1 MSIKIIAEAGVN
13 HNGDLGLALNLVD
26 EAKKAGAD
34 YVKFQCFR
42 AEDVATLN
50 AEKAAYQNL
59 NTGIVESQRNM
70 LSKLELSDSC
80 FESIH
85 KKCIDLGIG
94 FLASGFC
101 PDDFRFL
108 KRFEMDYLKIP
119 SGEITN
125 LPLLQEISD
134 QSSLSKVILSTGM
147 SGLSDVEDALS
158 VLINNNVARDQITL
172 LHCTTEYPAPFESV
186 NLSAMNTLKEAFHC
200 DVGYSDHTEG
210 IHVGIAAA
218 ALGATILE
226 KHFTLDKSMPGPDHK
241 ASLNP
246 KEFKLM
252 VKNIREINQSLGDGI
267 KRISLSEKD
276 NILIARKSLVAL
288 KPIKAGEVFTA
299 ENLGCKR
306 PGLGIS
312 PMRYYDYIGKQSQ
325 TDYNKDDL
333 IL

>member
-13 HNGDLGLALNLVD
+13 HNGDLGLALKLVE

-34 YVKFQCFR
+34 YVKFQRFR

-50 AEKAAYQNL
+50 AEKAAYQKL
-59 NTGIVESQRNM
+59 NTGIVESQKNM

-80 FESIH
+80 FELIH

-119 SGEITN
+119 SGEISN
-125 LPLLQEISD
+125 LPLLEEISK
-134 QSSLSKVILSTGM
+134 QASLCRIILSTGM
-147 SGLSDVEDALS
+147 SGLSDVENALS
-158 VLINNNVARDQITL
+158 VLTSNNVARDQITL
-172 LHCTTEYPAPFESV
+172 LHCTTEYPTPFESV
-186 NLSAMNTLKEAFHC
+186 NLSAMNTLKEAFRC
-200 DVGYSDHTEG
+200 NVGYSDHTEG
-210 IHVGIAAA
+210 IHIGIAAA

-241 ASLNP
+241 ASLDP

-252 VKNIREINQSLGDGI
+252 VKQIKEIVQSLGDGI
-267 KRISLSEKD
+267 KKISSSEKD
-276 NILIARKSLVAL
+276 NILIVRKSLVAL
-288 KPIKAGEVFTA
+288 KPIKAGEVFTK

-312 PMRYYDYIGKQSQ
+312 PMRYYNYVGRKSQIDYEI
-325 TDYNKDDL
+325 DDL
-333 IL
+333 IV

>member
-34 YVKFQCFR
+34 YVKFQRFR

-80 FESIH
+80 FESIY
-85 KKCIDLGIG
+85 KKCIDVGIG

-134 QSSLSKVILSTGM
+134 QSSLSKVVLSTGM

-172 LHCTTEYPAPFESV
+172 LHCTTEYPAPFASV

-226 KHFTLDKSMPGPDHK
+226 KHFTLDKSMTGPDHK

-267 KRISLSEKD
+267 KRISSSEKD

-288 KPIKAGEVFTA
+288 KPIKAGEVFSV

>member
-34 YVKFQCFR
+34 YVKFQRFR
-42 AEDVATLN
+42 ADDVATLN

-172 LHCTTEYPAPFESV
+172 LHCTTEYPAPFASV

-226 KHFTLDKSMPGPDHK
+226 KHFTLDKSMTGPDHK

-267 KRISLSEKD
+267 KRISSSEKD

-288 KPIKAGEVFTA
+288 KPIKAGEVFSV

>member
-1 MSIKIIAEAGVN
+1 MKLKN
-13 HNGDLGLALNLVD
+13 
-26 EAKKAGAD
+26 AGAD
-34 YVKFQCFR
+34 YVKFQSFR
-42 AEDVATLN
+42 AEEVATLN
-50 AEKAAYQNL
+50 AEKATYQNL
-59 NTGIVESQRNM
+59 NTGIVESQKNM

-172 LHCTTEYPAPFESV
+172 LHCTTEYPAPFASV
-186 NLSAMNTLKEAFHC
+186 DLSAMNTLKEAFHC

-226 KHFTLDKSMPGPDHK
+226 KHFTLDKSMTGPDHK

-267 KRISLSEKD
+267 KE
-276 NILIARKSLVAL
+276 LVRQ
-288 KPIKAGEVFTA
+288 KKI
-299 ENLGCKR
+299 
-306 PGLGIS
+306 I
-312 PMRYYDYIGKQSQ
+312 Y
-325 TDYNKDDL
+325 
-333 IL
+333 